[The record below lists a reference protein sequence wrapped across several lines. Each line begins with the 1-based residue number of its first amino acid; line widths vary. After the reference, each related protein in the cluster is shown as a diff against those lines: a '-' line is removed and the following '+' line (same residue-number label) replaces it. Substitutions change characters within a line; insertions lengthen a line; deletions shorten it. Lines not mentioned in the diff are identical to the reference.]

1 MDTAKP
7 HRTSFRGS
15 QSQPSGAA
23 LTRSFALVAALV
35 VAAGS
40 LGGCGK
46 TPDPGTRQ
54 STGPGKSVV
63 FDSVSEGIDREA
75 LEGMRW
81 QDVSPSAEATIQKR
95 LIDKTLAA
103 TEPIATPP
111 IIFFRGLLKVSAADM
126 AGATAEWAK
135 LNVAD
140 IPPDSLYML
149 WRVAGQASGSE
160 NPYEQPLAKA
170 VAEKQ
175 APPLVRARFHSF
187 RGEWRE
193 ALDAYLESDPADWS
207 PFEVRTF
214 GAMRLQ
220 APFSRDTAVLLAG
233 ALNGGRVPQG
243 LRVPLARLIK
253 EPPAPDKE
261 ALMEAIRNNPQLE
274 KAAIAGAAKALAL
287 RQAFAS
293 NQFQDVVDQTRATDP
308 MQATDEAA
316 LLAFLSAT
324 KVKDTQAAG
333 LWAAELLRRNPGES
347 YRKWIN
353 SILAEAR

>member
-1 MDTAKP
+1 MPKL
-7 HRTSFRGS
+7 HRRFLRGS
-15 QSQPSGAA
+15 QSQPSAGALLRA
-23 LTRSFALVAALV
+23 FGLTATLVL
-35 VAAGS
+35 AAGA
-40 LGGCGK
+40 LAGCGK
-46 TPDPGTRQ
+46 SPEADPLQ
-54 STGPGKSVV
+54 YTGPGRSVLL
-63 FDSVSEGIDREA
+63 DSVSEGINLEA

-81 QDVSPSAEATIQKR
+81 QDVSPSAESCIQKR

-103 TEPIATPP
+103 TESSTHQPV
-111 IIFFRGLLKVSAADM
+111 IFFRGLLKLSASDT
-126 AGATAEWAK
+126 AGAAAEWAK

-149 WRVAGQASGSE
+149 WRVAGQAAGSE
-160 NPYEQPLAKA
+160 NPYEQALAKA
-170 VAEKQ
+170 VTEKQ

-193 ALDAYLESDPADWS
+193 ALDAYLQSDPADWS

-233 ALNGGRVPQG
+233 ALNGGRVPQS
-243 LRVPLARLIK
+243 LRVPFARMIK
-253 EPPAPDKE
+253 ETPTPDKE
-261 ALMEAIRNNPQLE
+261 ALLEAIRNNPQLE
-274 KAAIAGAAKALAL
+274 QAAVAGAAKALAL

-293 NQFQDVVDQTRATDP
+293 NKFQDVVDQTRATDP

-316 LLAFLSAT
+316 LLSFLSAAQ
-324 KVKDTQAAG
+324 VKDTASAE
-333 LWAAELLRRNPGES
+333 LWAAELQRRNPGES